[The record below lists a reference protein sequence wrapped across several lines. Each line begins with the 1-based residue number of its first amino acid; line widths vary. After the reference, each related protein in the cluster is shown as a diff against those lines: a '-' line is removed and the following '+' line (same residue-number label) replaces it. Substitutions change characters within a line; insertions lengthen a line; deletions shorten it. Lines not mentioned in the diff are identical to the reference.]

1 MSAPLKSKIMSK
13 KEKIENEKI
22 VLTGTY
28 EGSYN
33 RFNHVRANRYDNKK
47 IKLNIIKLFQKKVK

>member
-1 MSAPLKSKIMSK
+1 MSK

-47 IKLNIIKLFQKKVK
+47 IRLNIMKLFQKKVK